1 MCSSWMSDGG
11 AFDVVPSLKV
21 SSRRPCLARGNFD
34 LLTKVASVGVDN
46 FITCRAGRVLASH
59 TEAITFLMAA
69 RVIYLLLFYCS
80 QWTAV
85 VGIA

>member
-1 MCSSWMSDGG
+1 
-11 AFDVVPSLKV
+11 
-21 SSRRPCLARGNFD
+21 
-34 LLTKVASVGVDN
+34 
-46 FITCRAGRVLASH
+46 VLASH